1 MGDQD
6 GNGVKTYT
14 IQLVIDSQLEHVRLL
29 GSALRGIGQELS
41 LSSRQ
46 LGELELILVEAVNN
60 VIEHAYEFQTGNK
73 VSVCLE
79 CVPDNCMRLIIS
91 DQGKTMQCLNADGQI
106 VDGSAFPDPLQLP
119 EGGWGLALIH
129 ALADSCR
136 YVYDQTGNH
145 LHVHKQ
151 LSCPA

>member
-1 MGDQD
+1 MGEQSRD
-6 GNGVKTYT
+6 GVKTYN

-29 GSALRGIGQELS
+29 GSALRGIGQELA
-41 LSSRQ
+41 LSSSQ

-60 VIEHAYEFQTGNK
+60 VIEHAYEFQTGNN
-73 VSVCLE
+73 VSVRME
-79 CVPDNCMRLIIS
+79 CAPGHCMRLIIS
-91 DQGKTMQCLNADGQI
+91 DQGKSMQCLNADGQI
-106 VDGSAFPDPLQLP
+106 MVESGFPDPLQLP

-145 LHVHKQ
+145 LHIHKQ
-151 LSCPA
+151 LLCAE